1 MDANGPTEDASEST
15 SMSNCRPW
23 RGASRLSRREPKCNA
38 KACMPRH
45 AQNRHTALNRFGGDG
60 HQLTALLR
68 QSRAWRQ
75 HQCLC
80 GLPKRLLPASFT
92 NNIHFHLTQPLEI
105 VREVPC
111 EGIVVVKQG
120 DAHAVVALKSSANLP
135 QHVLTRQHL
144 LSRPTRGSLQPSCR
158 SRRVGFVSGQI
169 PLDPSSG
176 NLNSND
182 MHAAT
187 TQCIRNAEAI
197 LKAANPTLNNVV
209 KVSVFLTTM
218 DDYADMDDAYRK
230 AMPEPFP
237 AREAVAVKALPKG
250 AKVEISMIA
259 SKH

>member
-1 MDANGPTEDASEST
+1 
-15 SMSNCRPW
+15 MS
-23 RGASRLSRREPKCNA
+23 SRVN
-38 KACMPRH
+38 
-45 AQNRHTALNRFGGDG
+45 T
-60 HQLTALLR
+60 
-68 QSRAWRQ
+68 
-75 HQCLC
+75 
-80 GLPKRLLPASFT
+80 
-92 NNIHFHLTQPLEI
+92 
-105 VREVPC
+105 
-111 EGIVVVKQG
+111 
-120 DAHAVVALKSSANLP
+120 SSAA
-135 QHVLTRQHL
+135 
-144 LSRPTRGSLQPSCR
+144 QPVAAYSQA
-158 SRRVGFVSGQI
+158 VEAAGLVFVSGQI

-197 LKAANPTLNNVV
+197 LKAANLTLNNVV